1 MIQKIRNMWKYKDG
15 CPKEEPLESIDWSM
29 LDIRLQGVYEMGYKE
44 LTVIGDDKF
53 LLTFRLDN
61 LKQLSNFVLN
71 NNIRQSIGDGWKL
84 SAVNKTLDEKLN
96 IWYEKVI

>member
-1 MIQKIRNMWKYKDG
+1 MWKYKDG

-44 LTVIGDDKF
+44 LTVIDDDKF
-53 LLTFRLDN
+53 LITFRLDN

-71 NNIRQSIGDGWKL
+71 NNIRQSIGDDWEL
-84 SAVNKTLDEKLN
+84 SAVNKTLDGKLN
-96 IWYEKVI
+96 IWYER

>member
-1 MIQKIRNMWKYKDG
+1 MWKYKDG

-44 LTVIGDDKF
+44 LTVIDDDKF
-53 LLTFRLDN
+53 LITFRLDN

-71 NNIRQSIGDGWKL
+71 NIIRQSIGDGWEL

-96 IWYEKVI
+96 IWYER